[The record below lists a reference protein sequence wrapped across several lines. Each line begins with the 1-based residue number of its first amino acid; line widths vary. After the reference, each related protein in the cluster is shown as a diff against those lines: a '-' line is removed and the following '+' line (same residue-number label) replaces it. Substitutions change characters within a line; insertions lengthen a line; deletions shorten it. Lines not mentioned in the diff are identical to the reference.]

1 MKSVRSSPTAF
12 RFDPTAKEALVV
24 IAERD
29 GRSMANMIEWLIKQ
43 HCERVGLG
51 WPPTAA
57 APSAAT
63 QPKTVKAAAKAPKA
77 KKR

>member
-12 RFDPTAKEALVV
+12 RFDPTVKKALAV
-24 IAERD
+24 IADKD

-43 HCERVGLG
+43 HCEREGLG
-51 WPPTAA
+51 WPPAGA
-57 APSAAT
+57 APAAHT
-63 QPKTVKAAAKAPKA
+63 QSKTAKVAAKAPKA